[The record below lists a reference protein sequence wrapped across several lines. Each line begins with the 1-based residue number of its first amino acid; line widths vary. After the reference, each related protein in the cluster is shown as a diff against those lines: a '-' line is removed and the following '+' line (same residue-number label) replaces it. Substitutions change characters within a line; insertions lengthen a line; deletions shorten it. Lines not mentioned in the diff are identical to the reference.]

1 MNLRQILEAV
11 ASRKIGIGEAEKLIK
26 LTSVEEIE
34 NLAKMD
40 VSRELRRGVPEVVLA
55 EGKTPDQLVKIV
67 LRSIAAR
74 RKVIISR
81 VGDDQGKV
89 IRKAIPRGF
98 RLVENKLAKIVVV
111 EPMGSRR
118 GRLDGVVGIM
128 TAGTSDIPV
137 AEEAKFILEQMG
149 CRTVSSYDVGV
160 AGVHRLFSSVKS
172 MTEEDIDVLIAVAGR
187 EGALP
192 TVVAGLVDVPV
203 IAVPTSIGYG
213 FGGNGL
219 AALQSMLQACS
230 LGIAVVNIDSGLAAG
245 IVAALIV
252 HRLNS
257 RKTRSAKPS

>member
-11 ASRKIGIGEAEKLIK
+11 ANRKIDISEAEKLVK
-26 LTSVEEIE
+26 LTALEEIE
-34 NLAKMD
+34 NLAKID

-55 EGKTPDQLVKIV
+55 EGKTSEQLAKIV

-81 VGDDQGKV
+81 VGDDQEQV
-89 IRKAIPRGF
+89 IRRAIPRGF
-98 RLVENKLAKIVVV
+98 RLVKSRAAKIVAV
-111 EPMGSRR
+111 EPRDSQHE
-118 GRLDGVVGIM
+118 RLDGVVGIM

-149 CRTVSSYDVGV
+149 CKTVCSYDVGV
-160 AGVHRLFSSVKS
+160 AGVHRLFSSVRI
-172 MTEEDIDVLIAVAGR
+172 MTEENIDVLIAIAGR

-230 LGIAVVNIDSGLAAG
+230 LGVAVVNIDSGLAAG
-245 IVAALIV
+245 MVAALIV
-252 HRLNS
+252 RRLNG
-257 RKTRSAKPS
+257 RKTHAAEPS